1 MGRGADPA
9 RLPADRQRRGHRQR
23 RRRSPGVP
31 PLLGVGRIPRHQG
44 RELGHLVHWIDLD
57 GHEHS
62 EAIPAELFHA
72 QGNELAQRL
81 ASNGLPIAPG
91 REKKLIR
98 YLTAFQPEA
107 RMISATATGG
117 HGEAF
122 ILPQHTIHQ
131 PEGERIVLQVVGGA
145 SDEAIGAAGRFGAWR
160 DLVAGV
166 PEIVRFLICASLAA
180 PLRYLLNVEA
190 GGFHLCGATSKG
202 KSTAL
207 QAAASVWGNGVDPG
221 IAGGSVAYIQRWNA
235 TANALT
241 RIFHPLLA
249 FPGGQWMED
258 VVPRTGRGKAREGLF
273 SRLQAHLSLTPIVC
287 QRAGAALTGG
297 YPGTSRSATVQNR
310 R

>member
-1 MGRGADPA
+1 MPIPPGYLLTGNGVAIDNDDAEALAFRPCWVSAVSRDTKGANWS
-9 RLPADRQRRGHRQR
+9 R
-23 RRRSPGVP
+23 
-31 PLLGVGRIPRHQG
+31 
-44 RELGHLVHWIDLD
+44 LVHWIDLD

-72 QGNELAQRL
+72 QGNELTQRL

-107 RMISATATGG
+107 RMISAIATGW
-117 HGEAF
+117 HREAF

-190 GGFHLCGATSKG
+190 GGSTCAGPPARARAPLCKRLRVYGVT
-202 KSTAL
+202 
-207 QAAASVWGNGVDPG
+207 VWSP
-221 IAGGSVAYIQRWNA
+221 A
-235 TANALT
+235 
-241 RIFHPLLA
+241 
-249 FPGGQWMED
+249 
-258 VVPRTGRGKAREGLF
+258 
-273 SRLQAHLSLTPIVC
+273 
-287 QRAGAALTGG
+287 
-297 YPGTSRSATVQNR
+297 
-310 R
+310 